1 MSTDILTRVISN
13 RSMMQLTC
21 KQPLLDWL
29 SSVEPQSVLTL
40 GELNDDNESY
50 LIPSFDD
57 PTKEIKWVEKR
68 WELFFENVLY
78 GWITEDG
85 LWPKDRT
92 LKMFRSWFDIKI
104 SSIVLDL
111 AEEPLMIECWSEDEK
126 DEFIISGFDSPDG
139 KLH

>member
-1 MSTDILTRVISN
+1 MSTDIPTRVISN
-13 RSMMQLTC
+13 RSMMQLTG

-29 SSVEPQSVLTL
+29 IRVELPAVLTL

-68 WELFFENVLY
+68 WEYFFENVLY
-78 GWITEDG
+78 GWLTEEG

-104 SSIVLDL
+104 SSLVLDL

-126 DEFIISGFDSPDG
+126 DELILSGFDSPDG

>member
-1 MSTDILTRVISN
+1 
-13 RSMMQLTC
+13 MMQLTC

-29 SSVEPQSVLTL
+29 IRVDLPAVLTL

-68 WELFFENVLY
+68 WEFFFENVLY
-78 GWITEDG
+78 GWLTEEG

-111 AEEPLMIECWSEDEK
+111 AEEPLMIECWSEDEE
-126 DEFIISGFDSPDG
+126 DEFILSGFDSPDG

>member
-1 MSTDILTRVISN
+1 MSTDIPTRVISN

-29 SSVEPQSVLTL
+29 IRVDRPAVLTL

-57 PTKEIKWVEKR
+57 PADAIKWVEKR
-68 WELFFENVLY
+68 WQYFFENVLF
-78 GWITEDG
+78 GWITEEG

-92 LKMFRSWFDIKI
+92 LKMFQSWFDIKI
-104 SSIVLDL
+104 SSLVLDL
-111 AEEPLMIECWSEDEK
+111 AEEPFMIEYWSEDEE

>member
-1 MSTDILTRVISN
+1 MSTDVPTRVISN
-13 RSMMQLTC
+13 RSMMQLTG

-40 GELNDDNESY
+40 AELNDDNESY
-50 LIPSFDD
+50 LIPSFNN
-57 PTKEIKWVEKR
+57 PTREIKWVETR
-68 WELFFENVLY
+68 WEYFFENVLY
-78 GWITEDG
+78 GWITEEG

-104 SSIVLDL
+104 SSLVCDL
-111 AEEPLMIECWSEDEK
+111 VEEPLMIECWSEDEK

>member
-68 WELFFENVLY
+68 WEYFFESVLY
-78 GWITEDG
+78 GWLTEEG

-111 AEEPLMIECWSEDEK
+111 AEEPLKIECWSEDEK